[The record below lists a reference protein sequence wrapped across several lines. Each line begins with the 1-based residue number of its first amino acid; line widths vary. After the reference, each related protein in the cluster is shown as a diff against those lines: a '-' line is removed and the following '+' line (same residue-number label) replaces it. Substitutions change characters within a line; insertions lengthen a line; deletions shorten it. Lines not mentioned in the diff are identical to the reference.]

1 MPKEASGSTEP
12 VPASEGGGSQGDL
25 PKVHRAHRFVVPTL
39 LIVGTL
45 IALLAIF
52 SVWINR
58 QALNTDN
65 WVNTSTK
72 LLEDKE
78 IQSQMSTF
86 LVNQLYTNVD
96 VEAELEK
103 RLPPQAKALAG
114 PAAGGLRQLAQKASE
129 RALASPPFQAI
140 WAEANRAAHEAL
152 LKVLNGGGPAVSTEE
167 GEVTLHLGAL
177 VSQVGAQIGLPQEL
191 LAKLPPEAGNFTV
204 LTSEKL
210 SSAQTIAKLIRRLP
224 VVLIGLLV
232 LLYAGAIYLARDR
245 RREALRSVGFSFLV
259 AGVLALIV
267 RGIAGNAVVDALAST
282 SSVKPAAE
290 AAWSIGTSLLVTVA
304 ASVVAFGILLIIGAW
319 LAGPTG
325 LATSLRRQASPYVRE
340 HRSGTYAVAGAVWL
354 ALIAWAPIAAFH
366 KPLGILIFAVLF
378 AGGTEL
384 LRRQTLAEFPDSQ
397 PGEFSGHLR
406 SFASGFGGRRVAA
419 AGGPGATVSA
429 KDDQLARLERLSALH
444 RDGALTDAE
453 FETQKQEVLAG
464 P

>member
-1 MPKEASGSTEP
+1 MPTAEQTNG
-12 VPASEGGGSQGDL
+12 
-25 PKVHRAHRFVVPTL
+25 HRAHRVAVPTL
-39 LIVGTL
+39 LVIGTL
-45 IALLAIF
+45 VAFLAIF
-52 SVWINR
+52 SVWVNR

-86 LVNQLYTNVD
+86 LVTQLYANID

-114 PAAGGLRQLAQKASE
+114 PASGGLRQLAQQVSE
-129 RALASPPFQAI
+129 KALASPQFQGL
-140 WAEANRAAHEAL
+140 WAEANRAAHQAL
-152 LKVLNGGGPAVSTEE
+152 LKVIDGGGPAVSTEE
-167 GEVTLHLGAL
+167 GKVTLHLGTL
-177 VSQVGAQIGLPQEL
+177 VSQVGAQIGLPKEL
-191 LAKLPPEAGNFTV
+191 LSKLPPEAGDFTV
-204 LTSEKL
+204 LSSEQL

-224 VVLIGLLV
+224 VVLIALLI

-245 RREALRSVGFSFLV
+245 RREALLSVGFSFLV

-304 ASVVAFGILLIIGAW
+304 ASVIAFGILLVIGAW

-325 LATSLRRQASPYVRE
+325 PATALRREASPYVRE
-340 HRSGTYAVAGAVWL
+340 HRGGAYAVAGAVWL
-354 ALIAWAPIAAFH
+354 ALIAWAPIAAFR

-378 AGGTEL
+378 AAGTEL
-384 LRRQTLAEFPDSQ
+384 LRRQTLAEFPGTE
-397 PGEFSGHLR
+397 PGQISERLR
-406 SFASGFGGRRVAA
+406 ALWAGFAGRRTATAGAPEEAA
-419 AGGPGATVSA
+419 RRPRESA
-429 KDDQLARLERLSALH
+429 QDEQLERLERLNAL
-444 RDGALTDAE
+444 RREGALSEAE
-453 FETQKQEVLAG
+453 FEAQKREILAG